1 MEQIGTWLWEVV
13 VPGLESLALA
23 AAFQLARVYIARMKH
38 EAVREILRELVRA
51 AEQKFGVGAG
61 EEKLKYVVEQADL
74 RGLPVD
80 EASIEA
86 MVNTEFPKYVLQVE
100 EPCDFGAGE

>member
-13 VPGLESLALA
+13 VPGLGSLALA
-23 AAFQLARVYIARMKH
+23 AAIQLARVYIARIRN
-38 EAVREILRELVRA
+38 EQVREVLRELVRA
-51 AEQKFGVGAG
+51 AEQKYGVGAG
-61 EEKLKYVVEQADL
+61 EEKFDYVRKQADL

-86 MVNTEFPKYVLQVE
+86 MVNTEFPKYVVQVE

>member
-1 MEQIGTWLWEVV
+1 MEEIGKWLWEVV
-13 VPGLESLALA
+13 VPGLGSLALY
-23 AAFQLARVYIARMKH
+23 AAFQLARVYIDRIRN
-38 EAVREILRELVRA
+38 EQVREVLRELVRA
-51 AEQKFGVGAG
+51 AEQKYGAGAG
-61 EEKLKYVVEQADL
+61 EQKLNYVVEQADL

-86 MVNTEFPKYVLQVE
+86 MVNTEFPKFVVQVE